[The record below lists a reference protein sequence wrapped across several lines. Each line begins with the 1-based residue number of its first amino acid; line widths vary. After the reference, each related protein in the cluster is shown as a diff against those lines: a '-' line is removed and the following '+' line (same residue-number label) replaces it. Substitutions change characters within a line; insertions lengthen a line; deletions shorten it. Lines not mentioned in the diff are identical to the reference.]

1 MDSMIARLRVFL
13 PDLLDNYV
21 YLQILFSFN
30 QAPLYH
36 AIVINM
42 HNRQT
47 GILVTSHRNGQAL

>member
-30 QAPLYH
+30 LAPLR

-42 HNRQT
+42 QNRQT
-47 GILVTSHRNGQAL
+47 DILVPSHRNAQAL

>member
-13 PDLLDNYV
+13 PDLLDNHV
-21 YLQILFSFN
+21 YPQILFSFN
-30 QAPLYH
+30 LAPLNR